1 MTSAFNLFQAKPVMK
16 KLQPKDQKALNA
28 LLSLLDKSAQAET
41 FSLNGFE
48 SLLAVPGIA
57 MQLIDILLASTGVLT
72 TEQQE
77 SRGMLLQYSLKLC
90 LNDNDF
96 GSSGVAEMKQAIEQQ
111 LSQYLATQQPPDFP
125 VLRALINILFRA
137 EIMISD
143 SLLEQINQAEYPQ
156 ADGSAEL
163 SEQVLHNLLAEIAAE
178 SQDASLYEL
187 TEYLFEQFSQLPPA
201 VAPMIAMMLLQAK
214 DEKLRRCATLF
225 LLHPHPLFRKAML
238 DALPSLAQQK
248 LLHSIDLQRLVWLRN
263 WLQQDAHP
271 TLDRCIKLLQRQQLP
286 VAPIPEKVTI
296 TAVSATPF
304 DNNGTMM
311 LIVELKQERHF
322 LLFSFMLKQG
332 DGIKDAFITPP
343 LTRKSLNEM
352 KSNIHGEMPV
362 VEIDNEV
369 LVALLEHFLI
379 SSREQNR
386 LPLALFLFRELTA
399 DVWGTP
405 HAINEAQVRTALQ
418 GQKNRKTKLD
428 LIEFLAGWAKLS
440 NQPKQDLSNYINTQ
454 MEPMREVWR
463 ERFLLTALVFAKTA
477 NDMQQLFQAATDIA
491 AGLPLIG
498 IDAIKVI
505 AIHSLGQ
512 LDQADD
518 LLQQLLAANGLA
530 IEDLTRVMATELDN
544 LAAGFDVGL
553 PELDPTK
560 RIKRAVYQLKIQLKG
575 SKPVIS
581 RTLLVMNTVS
591 LESLHEILQ
600 IAMGWEMEHSYE
612 FKNAELSFVPPWFE
626 FTDASFYSDVGQLRD
641 LLKNQDDKMTYVY
654 DFGDWWEHQ
663 ITLEKV
669 LPAGRSN
676 MPTQLLKAKGDCPP
690 EDIGGISFYN
700 QLRAA
705 LTDPTHQDH
714 KKFCRKYKI
723 KSGTWDAD
731 FVDIEE
737 INQWLQPE

>member
-1 MTSAFNLFQAKPVMK
+1 MK

-28 LLSLLDKSAQAET
+28 LLIQLDKSAQMDT
-41 FSLNGFE
+41 FNLNGFE
-48 SLLAVPGIA
+48 SLLEQPAIA
-57 MQLIDILLASTGVLT
+57 LQLIDILLASTGVLT
-72 TEQQE
+72 TAQQE
-77 SRGMLLQYSLKLC
+77 HRGMLLQYGLKLC
-90 LNDNDF
+90 LTNDEL
-96 GSSGVAEMKQAIEQQ
+96 GSVGVAELKQVIEQQ
-111 LSQYLATQQPPDFP
+111 LAQYLKTQQTPDFP

-137 EIMISD
+137 DIMVSD

-156 ADGSAEL
+156 ADGSAEF

-187 TEYLFEQFSQLPPA
+187 TEFLFEQFSQLPPA
-201 VAPMIAMMLLQAK
+201 VAPMIAMMLLQASA
-214 DEKLRRCATLF
+214 EKLRRCATLF
-225 LLHPHPLFRKAML
+225 LLHPHPLFRKAMQE
-238 DALPSLAQQK
+238 ALPSLAQQK
-248 LLHSIDLQRLVWLRN
+248 LLRSTDLQRLVWLRN

-286 VAPIPEKVTI
+286 AMPVTETVTI
-296 TAVSATPF
+296 TTVTATPM
-304 DNNGTMM
+304 DNSGAMM
-311 LIVELKQERHF
+311 LIVELKQDRHF

-362 VEIDNEV
+362 VTIDNEV
-369 LVALLEHFLI
+369 MVAVLEHFLLT
-379 SSREQNR
+379 SREQNR

-399 DVWGTP
+399 DVWGSP
-405 HAINEAQVRTALQ
+405 HAISETQVRSALQ
-418 GQKNRKTKLD
+418 GQKNRKNKLE
-428 LIEFLAGWAKLS
+428 LIEFLAGWAKPS
-440 NQPKQDLSNYINTQ
+440 NQSKQDLTAFINTQ

-463 ERFLLTALVFAKTA
+463 ERFLVTALVFAKTA
-477 NDMQQLFQAATDIA
+477 NDMQQLFQAALDIA

-498 IDAIKVI
+498 IDAMRVI

-544 LAAGFDVGL
+544 LSDGFDLGL
-553 PELDPTK
+553 PELDPAK

-581 RTLLVMNTVS
+581 RTLQVMNTVN
-591 LESLHEILQ
+591 LADLHEILQ

-612 FKNAELSFVPPWFE
+612 FRNAELSFVPPWFE
-626 FTDASFYSDVGQLRD
+626 FTDASFYSSYGQLRD
-641 LLKNQDDKMTYVY
+641 LLKNQGDKMTYVY

-676 MPTQLLKAKGDCPP
+676 TPTQLLKAKGECPP
-690 EDIGGISFYN
+690 EDIGGIGSYN
-700 QLRAA
+700 HIRAV
-705 LTDPTHQDH
+705 LTEPTHQDH

>member
-1 MTSAFNLFQAKPVMK
+1 MKPLQSKEQQAFT
-16 KLQPKDQKALNA
+16 A
-28 LLSLLDKSAQAET
+28 LLIRLDKSADTEK
-41 FSLNGFE
+41 FSPMGQE
-48 SLLAVPGIA
+48 SLLAKPTVA
-57 MQLIDILLASTGVLT
+57 LQLIDILLASSGVLT
-72 TEQQE
+72 TAQQE
-77 SRGMLLQYSLKLC
+77 IRGMLLQYSLKLC
-90 LNDNDF
+90 LSDDEL
-96 GSSGVAEMKQAIEQQ
+96 GSSGATELKQAIEQQ
-111 LSQYLATQQPPDFP
+111 LSQYLITQQQPDFP

-143 SLLEQINQAEYPQ
+143 NLLEQINQAEYPQ
-156 ADGSAEL
+156 AGGSAEL
-163 SEQVLHNLLAEIAAE
+163 SEQVLHNLLAEIAEE

-187 TEYLFEQFSQLPPA
+187 TEFLFEQFSQLPPA
-201 VAPMIAMMLLQAK
+201 VAPMITMMLLQAN

-248 LLHSIDLQRLVWLRN
+248 LLRSTDLQRLVWLRN

-271 TLDRCIKLLQRQQLP
+271 MLDRCIKLLQRQQLP
-286 VAPIPEKVTI
+286 AMPVTEMVTI
-296 TAVSATPF
+296 TAVSATPM
-304 DNNGTMM
+304 DNSGAMM
-311 LIVELKQERHF
+311 LIVELKQDRHF

-332 DGIKDAFITPP
+332 DGIKDAFITP
-343 LTRKSLNEM
+343 LLSRKNLNEM
-352 KSNIHGEMPV
+352 KSKIRGDMPV
-362 VEIDNEV
+362 VTIDNHV
-369 LVALLEHFLI
+369 LVALLEHFLL

-405 HAINEAQVRTALQ
+405 HAIDEAQVRAALQ
-418 GQKNRKTKLD
+418 GQKNRKNKLD
-428 LIEFLAGWAKLS
+428 LIEFLAGWAKPS
-440 NQPKQDLSNYINTQ
+440 NKPKQDLTTFINTQ
-454 MEPMREVWR
+454 MEPMRELWR
-463 ERFLLTALVFAKTA
+463 ERFLVTALVFTKTA
-477 NDMQQLFQAATDIA
+477 NDMPQLFQAALDIA
-491 AGLPLIG
+491 AGRPLLE
-498 IDAIKVI
+498 IDAIRVI

-530 IEDLTRVMATELDN
+530 IEDLTRVMAAELDD
-544 LAAGFDVGL
+544 LSDGFDLGL
-553 PELDPTK
+553 PELDPAK

-581 RTLLVMNTVS
+581 RTLLVMNTVN
-591 LESLHEILQ
+591 LADLHEILQ
-600 IAMGWEMEHSYE
+600 VAMGWEMEHSYE

-626 FTDASFYSDVGQLRD
+626 FTDASFYSDFGQLRD
-641 LLKNQDDKMTYVY
+641 LLKNQDDKMIYVY

-669 LPAGRSN
+669 LPAARSN
-676 MPTQLLKAKGDCPP
+676 TPTQLLKAKGECPP
-690 EDIGGISFYN
+690 EDIGGIGFYN
-700 QLRAA
+700 HLRAV
-705 LTDPTHQDH
+705 LTDPSHQDH